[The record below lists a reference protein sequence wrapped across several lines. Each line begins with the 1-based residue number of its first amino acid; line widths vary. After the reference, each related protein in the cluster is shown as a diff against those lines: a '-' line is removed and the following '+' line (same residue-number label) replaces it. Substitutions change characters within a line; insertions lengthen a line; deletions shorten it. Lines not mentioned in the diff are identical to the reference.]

1 MIVWVFQSLYPNGT
15 SIGSAVFAVVT
26 VVSNRHTH
34 RETTESVAAS
44 SDR

>member
-1 MIVWVFQSLYPNGT
+1 MIVWVFRSLYPNGT